1 MKVKAAK
8 KSKDAAMRLERYAEA
23 MLKRWNA
30 WPEPV
35 FSSDPQLHAW
45 QAKVGA
51 MQAVVNGWPGDR
63 IRTVVLLN
71 ACLVMA
77 EDMRQVSKVPEWESI
92 CQTLATLTGH
102 ADPALED
109 EAGQEDGLKMAEK
122 LMEVIG

>member
-1 MKVKAAK
+1 MRVKAAS
-8 KSKDAAMRLERYAEA
+8 KSKQAAMRLERYAEA
-23 MLKRWNA
+23 MLKRWYA

-35 FSSDPQLHAW
+35 FATDPQLRDW
-45 QAKVGA
+45 QAKV
-51 MQAVVNGWPGDR
+51 QAIQSVITGWPGER

-77 EDMRQVSKVPEWESI
+77 EDMRSVSKVPEWESI

-109 EAGQEDGLKMAEK
+109 EAGQEDGLKMADK